1 MKGQRR
7 RSLKSSIND
16 GERNCEK
23 ASDRG
28 GIPGSC
34 DLDGL
39 GAVLRLLGAPYGYGP
54 GYYNYGGLYAP
65 QPYAEPP
72 GYYGYDPYGSAYNW
86 DYYRVDRP
94 GRGNNVESTVSTMSS
109 SYSGLRRRQRR
120 GEHLGTKWGQ

>member
-28 GIPGSC
+28 GIPGGC
-34 DLDGL
+34 HLDGL
-39 GAVLRLLGAPYGYGP
+39 GAVLRLLGHALWLWARI
-54 GYYNYGGLYAP
+54 YYNYGGLYAP
-65 QPYAEPP
+65 QPYAAAP
-72 GYYGYDPYGSAYNW
+72 GYYGYDPYGSAYTW

-94 GRGNNVESTVSTMSS
+94 GRGNNVEST
-109 SYSGLRRRQRR
+109 R
-120 GEHLGTKWGQ
+120 